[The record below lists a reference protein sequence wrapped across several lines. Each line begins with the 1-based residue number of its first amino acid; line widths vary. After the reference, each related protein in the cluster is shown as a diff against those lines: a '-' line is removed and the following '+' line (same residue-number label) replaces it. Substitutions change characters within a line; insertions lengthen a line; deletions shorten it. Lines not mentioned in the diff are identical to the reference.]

1 MIAMSEELQATTPKG
16 LWLLVVLPP
25 IIGAI
30 SMETSF
36 VLVRQ
41 SCAAQHNV
49 ALYLVTLA
57 AMVLTAA
64 NAMVA
69 YVIWKRAGVIWPT
82 EAVDLATRIRF
93 IAVVGILSS
102 LMSFLVILAQGIATV
117 QLSPCQ
123 L

>member
-1 MIAMSEELQATTPKG
+1 MIVMSEEFQATTPKG

-30 SMETSF
+30 SMEASF

-64 NAMVA
+64 NATVA

-102 LMSFLVILAQGIATV
+102 LMSFLLIVAQGIATV

>member
-1 MIAMSEELQATTPKG
+1 MSEEVQATTPKG
-16 LWLLVVLPP
+16 LWLLVVVPP

-30 SMETSF
+30 SMEASY

-57 AMVLTAA
+57 AMVLTAV
-64 NAMVA
+64 NAAVA